1 MKAGAKPVKR
11 SKGPDD
17 SLRDVATIS
26 RIAYAAA
33 CRAFVALTIATMTFI
48 GIATPG
54 LTATLAEAI
63 ALHDAARD
71 GDKEAVESAI
81 DMLTVL
87 NRADPEN
94 VEVIAYLGSSY
105 ALVARDETGWFA
117 RWHNGRK
124 GLKLLDQALERA
136 PKNFTVRMVRA
147 WVYDAMPTFLGYTD
161 DAIEEMLVLHRI
173 FSSLDTPT
181 KQMSEAMVP
190 FYEHLI
196 ANAPERGD
204 WEHWLERAR
213 EDAG

>member
-1 MKAGAKPVKR
+1 MKHSKMPRDPV
-11 SKGPDD
+11 
-17 SLRDVATIS
+17 RDVATAS
-26 RIAYAAA
+26 RTASAT
-33 CRAFVALTIATMTFI
+33 CRALAALAIATVTLI
-48 GIATPG
+48 GMATPG

-71 GDKEAVESAI
+71 GDEEAVEPAI
-81 DMLTVL
+81 EMLTVL

-105 ALVARDETGWFA
+105 ALVARYETSWFA

-147 WVYDAMPTFLGYTD
+147 WVYREMPTFLGYAD
-161 DAIEEMLVLHRI
+161 DAIEEMLALHRI
-173 FSSLDTPT
+173 FSNLDTPS

-213 EDAG
+213 SIES